1 MNDRLNIILIVI
13 DKTYQFFDHKFLPDK
28 QSDLLWVMSVDD
40 DKKLKLKCWEI
51 SKTQF
56 YI

>member
-40 DKKLKLKCWEI
+40 DKKLKLKC
-51 SKTQF
+51 
-56 YI
+56 